1 MTKVICVVNIDI
13 ADTVN
18 NNPGGQKMITVT
30 ERAKEELGRL
40 LAAKV
45 DWPGARLRLVAR
57 EEGQLGLGIDIQ
69 QDNDRVIEHNGS
81 VLLVVDDGLADSLTQ
96 ITLDV
101 DESPDGPE
109 LVICE

>member
-1 MTKVICVVNIDI
+1 
-13 ADTVN
+13 
-18 NNPGGQKMITVT
+18 MINVT

-45 DWPGARLRLVAR
+45 DWPGACLRLVAR
-57 EEGQLGLGIDIQ
+57 EEGHLGLGIDIRQ
-69 QDNDRVIEHNGS
+69 SNDRVIEHSGS
-81 VLLVVDDGLADSLTQ
+81 VILVVDDGLADNLTQ

-101 DESPDGPE
+101 DESPDGLE